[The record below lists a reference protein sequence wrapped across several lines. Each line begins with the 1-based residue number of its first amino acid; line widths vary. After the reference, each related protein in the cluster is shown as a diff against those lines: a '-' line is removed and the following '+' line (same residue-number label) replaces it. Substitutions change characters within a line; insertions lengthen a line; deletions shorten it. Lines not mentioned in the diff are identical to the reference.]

1 MKQKQGR
8 CRGDWFRTNS
18 LNTWVLLSI
27 SEERYLGFS
36 RNERTTRFHH

>member
-18 LNTWVLLSI
+18 LDTWVLLRI
-27 SEERYLGFS
+27 SEY
-36 RNERTTRFHH
+36 RFG